1 MKDLQKLL
9 DERNIEIFELNE
21 KIHEL
26 QKYKALYFK
35 KYYEVVKYQT
45 ILNAYMETIPDEVKY
60 YLAEVMK
67 KEEKIKYH

>member
-9 DERNIEIFELNE
+9 EERNIEIFELNE

-26 QKYKALYFK
+26 QKYKALYFR

-45 ILNAYMETIPDEVKY
+45 ILNSCIEMIPDEVKF
-60 YLAEVMK
+60 YL
-67 KEEKIKYH
+67 KEIMHKEDKIKYH